1 MYCWQL
7 IFLQSKANGSVYH
20 GDSLST
26 HSWQWPEG
34 TWLQR
39 RLYHLRETLNGYC
52 RESPTKPVSHSLV
65 WSVGIQQE
73 PEQATVRLGS

>member
-7 IFLQSKANGSVYH
+7 IFLQSKANGGVYH

-39 RLYHLRETLNGYC
+39 RLYHLRETQRLLS
-52 RESPTKPVSHSLV
+52 RKPDQASL
-65 WSVGIQQE
+65 
-73 PEQATVRLGS
+73 A